1 MQPNEPIYS
10 ERQRFRPQDG
20 VLLAVLWLVIL
31 TGPAIYLWA
40 IFQQII
46 MDSPF
51 GKNPPND
58 FVLMILALIFG
69 VGLPLFMYTV
79 GLDTQVRESGV
90 FIRFRPFHRKWV
102 EFGFDNIEKA
112 QIHTYIPLKD
122 YGGWGIRYGSKGMAY
137 NVSGNMGVLLTL
149 GDGKNVLI
157 GPKNHEA
164 LCSAINET
172 VSST

>member
-31 TGPAIYLWA
+31 TGPAFFLWA

-51 GKNPPND
+51 GNNPPND
-58 FVLMILALIFG
+58 LALIILALILG
-69 VGLPLFMYTV
+69 VGPPLFMYTM
-79 GLDTQVRESGV
+79 GLDTQVRESGI

-102 EFGFDNIEKA
+102 VLGFDNIQKA
-112 QIHTYIPLKD
+112 EAHTYYPLKD
-122 YGGWGIRYGSKGMAY
+122 YGGWGIRYGRKGKAY

-149 GDGKNVLI
+149 RDGKNVLV
-157 GPKNHEA
+157 GSKNHKA
-164 LCSAINET
+164 LCSAINERL
-172 VSST
+172 SQA